1 MISKNSILKNLEK
14 YLKRSFK
21 GKVRINE
28 SSLIAYLLVGGFF
41 CFVSNVGYA
50 TVAKKEEIKYLSTGS
65 ETTDGLAINFAQALG
80 NSQTIAIGGND
91 HDNKK
96 GNAIAKGG
104 GSIAVGG
111 NSRTDGATAVAVGWH
126 AEAKGDNSTAYGEST
141 VAAKDSV
148 AIGSK
153 AKAAENSR
161 LGNAVAVGVEAEAKE
176 GATALGAKSK
186 AKGDNAISVG
196 RDSKAFSN
204 ESIVVGHNAEAT
216 ANASQSVTVGYK
228 AKTEGQN
235 GVTIGTETSSIGNNS
250 VVIGK
255 GSKVEK
261 LTPEDQVDGVED
273 YSKLA
278 FDSAVVIGNDA
289 VAKQQYAIVMG
300 QKATGLGEDSFAFG
314 RNSNARKNRSIAF
327 GKETLTNGENAIA
340 FGERAQAYSVNSVS
354 IASGAKSKGEQAL
367 AFGSQSNSNGQDSIA
382 IGTKAMVGKDI
393 KPGDDKGMVNDGTA
407 LGGYSKVISKEG
419 TTLGAHSSVSSE
431 GGVALGAKSNADRER
446 VMNASEVYLGSDT
459 NVKGTVKGSLGA
471 VSVGNS
477 TETRQI
483 VNVAAGAQ
491 DTDAVNVAQ
500 LKAVESMIKNKEDSY
515 SSWEIQGNGT
525 KVNDVKSKN
534 QVDFVSGDGTTAEV
548 QKSSESKTTVKY
560 SVNKSTLT
568 VDPSGKV
575 STEEKKDGDY
585 FATAKDVA
593 KAINESE
600 KTTTVVSKDEKLLKV
615 TSQQDKTKPLNT
627 EYTISLGDTA
637 KKAIEDVTKNKIT
650 VKGGENE
657 ANSFVV
663 SDGGSIDV
671 VAEEKDGIVNV
682 GVDSKR
688 KAITVGIDKTKFA
701 TEVTNNTTV
710 QNNVNSIKNLQST
723 TIALAGNSGE
733 TDPQSLSKQQVKFT
747 IKGEG
752 IESIAKG
759 ETVTLSIKDNAITKQ
774 KLSDDVQLNFSGN
787 GGKGAVKVKD
797 GTFEIKGE
805 NGIVTDASN
814 SKLVVKIAD
823 ETKKKIDNAADNNLS
838 NITDS
843 GKTVIHNAIAM
854 ENGENTT
861 VSHTIKNGVK
871 TFKVDVKAD
880 GKIENGNNKIV
891 TGDTVYKAIEENKT
905 RYYSVNVK
913 DEDKEKEGSN
923 YKNDGATAEYA
934 LAAGPYAKATAK
946 NASAFGYH
954 AEATKED
961 SVALGAYS
969 TTNEEVSEV
978 NEVKGEKLTFGAFAG
993 NKPTS
998 QVSVGSSGK
1007 ERQIK
1012 HVAAG
1017 AVTQNST
1024 DAVNGSQLHATNLI
1038 LEAVADSTKNIIGGP
1053 TQLNSNGT
1061 ISVPDGKGI
1070 ANTTKKTVH
1079 EAIIQARTTVTG
1091 DSMIDAEDE
1100 EKNGAHNYKLSLKNN
1115 SITEEK
1121 LSDAVKNKI
1130 EKTFTVSANSGAKDT
1145 VKKEENIDF
1154 SNTDGNITIGYDAA
1168 NNKFTHDLS
1177 KNLQNIDT
1185 IGGNGSKIS
1194 FVNKTIS
1201 VNNSRITNVAD
1212 GTEDTDAVNKG
1223 QLDNAIKAG
1232 KTKVVKGTN
1241 IASVEETIDPT
1252 TKAATYKVNAEGAK
1266 VTGVGGVEVTES
1278 KDNTTNVTTYKVG
1291 LADKV
1296 TLGKDG
1302 KAITLDGTTGKV
1314 NVGNVEVNGEKGTIG
1329 GLANKTWNP
1338 NNIVSGQ
1345 AATEDQLKVVDEKV
1359 EKGLNFAANHGDVY
1373 NAKLGA
1379 TVAVKGNDK
1388 VSKEDAESKY
1398 DVENVVTT
1406 VDKDGN
1412 IQIKMAKN
1420 AKFTTVTTGNT
1431 TISNSGMVIQKG
1443 KAEENV
1449 SLTDKGLNNGGNKIT
1464 NVADGTVEKDSK
1476 DAVNGGQLHEVKQ
1489 DAKAAKTEVTSTGKT
1504 LQVTKQA
1511 ATDGHTIYNVEVRQN
1526 VKYVTED
1533 GKEVILGTDRN
1544 FYHPEDLKEDGTP
1557 VDANKAIPKDK
1568 VKAKLEEEA
1577 KLDNISGGKIADGSK
1592 EAINGS
1598 QLKEVGDYLGL
1609 EPKKDGTG
1617 FEKPTFTALKNVDG
1631 SDNTAPK
1638 NVIDS
1643 VNTTIGKVNEGFK
1656 YGADMAKDNQTNP
1669 RTQQL
1674 GSTLFIKSA
1683 TEDLTKAGN
1692 TDTKFVGK
1700 NIVTNYENNGGN
1712 GTVSIGISEKP
1723 EFKEVTLKDG
1733 DGNTTT
1739 INKDGMTIT
1748 PKDLETGKTAVSLTK
1763 DGLNNGG
1770 NKITNVAAGDVS
1782 ANSTDAV
1789 NGGQLH
1795 AVKQDVKAAKT
1806 EVKAGDSGNVTVNKS
1821 EDTTDKHPVYTV
1833 DMKKDI
1839 TLDKLTVKDEEH
1851 NKTEVTPGKVSV
1863 DGKNGSGV
1871 TLNGAD
1877 GSIGL
1882 KGENGKDALSIKG
1895 EKGQAGVDGKN
1906 GTDGKTRI
1914 VYEYAD
1920 PKNPGTKVREE
1931 VATLNDGIKY
1941 KGDSGEAY
1949 TKLNKETKIVGGQTD
1964 SNKLSDNNIG
1974 VVASQE
1980 GDNAKLTVK
1989 LAKELKDLTSVETK
2003 DEEGNKTVQ
2012 NSKGTTITDKDGNKT
2027 EITKDGMTITP
2038 KDLETGKTA
2047 VSLTKDGLNNGGNK
2061 ITHVADGTADTDAVN
2076 KSQLDKAKAAATT
2089 KVEGSENIQVDRTP
2103 EKDGSMTYTVKTKD
2117 KMTLGKDSDKKI
2129 VADGETGKLT
2139 VGKEVEMDGTTGNAR
2154 FGKVEVNGK
2163 EGKIGGLTNTTW
2175 DKDNIVSGQAATEDQ
2190 LKAVDDKVD
2199 NLGNKIDKTT
2209 EKVEKGLNFAAD
2221 TGTTNKKLGDTLT
2234 IAGDDKNITTSVE
2247 EGKVK
2252 VALKEDV
2259 KVKTLTSETV
2269 TTDKLILKGK
2279 DGKTTDVGET
2289 LDKHDKDI
2297 QENKKAIEKG
2307 LNFAANHG
2315 EVKKQLGDTMSI
2327 KGKDGLSEKE
2337 IEEKYDV
2344 ENIVTSVDKEGNLW
2358 IKMAKNPKFKSVEA
2372 GEGDT
2377 KVTIGDIGIKIGDK
2391 TYITKDGINANNNK
2405 IKNVADGKVA
2415 KGSKDA
2421 INGGQLHDALSNVQE
2436 GMNQINHRVDKLDD
2450 RMHRGLANAAAM
2462 STVEFLEIGINQAT
2476 VGAAIGTYRGNQA
2489 VAVGVQ
2495 AAPTENM
2502 RVHAKVSVAPSRNNT
2517 ETMAGVG
2524 ASWRFNIK

>member
-50 TVAKKEEIKYLSTGS
+50 TVAGKGEIKYQNNGS
-65 ETTDGLAINFAQALG
+65 KTEDGLAINFAKALG

-91 HDNKK
+91 DDGGN
-96 GNAIAKGG
+96 GNAIAKGE
-104 GSIAVGG
+104 GSIAIGG
-111 NSRTDGATAVAVGWH
+111 KSRT
-126 AEAKGDNSTAYGEST
+126 E
-141 VAAKDSV
+141 
-148 AIGSK
+148 GS
-153 AKAAENSR
+153 
-161 LGNAVAVGVEAEAKE
+161 NAVAVGVEAAANE

-186 AKGDNAISVG
+186 SLGTNSIALGLEAEAKQ
-196 RDSKAFSN
+196 N
-204 ESIVVGHNAEAT
+204 ESIAIGHAAKADELHAISMGDQ
-216 ANASQSVTVGYK
+216 ANTKS
-228 AKTEGQN
+228 QN
-235 GVTIGTETSSIGNNS
+235 GISIGAGAVADGQSSI
-250 VVIGK
+250 VIGK
-255 GSKVEK
+255 GSKTSE
-261 LTPEDQVDGVED
+261 LTDEDGIG
-273 YSKLA
+273 LA
-278 FDSAVVIGNDA
+278 KKPRDASVVIGVDSVSKN
-289 VAKQQYAIVMG
+289 QYTITMG
-300 QKATGLGEDSFAFG
+300 HRAQTLGQDSFAFG
-314 RNSNARKNRSIAF
+314 NESKARKDR
-327 GKETLTNGENAIA
+327 AIA
-340 FGERAQAYSVNSVS
+340 FGERTIADGENSMALGSKAGAYTVNT
-354 IASGAKSKGEQAL
+354 L
-367 AFGSQSNSNGQDSIA
+367 AFGAGAQAKESQAISIGNKAHSNGENSIS
-382 IGTKAMVGKDI
+382 IGTTSLVGKVGQYGTSTGEKI
-393 KPGDDKGMVNDGTA
+393 VKNGTA
-407 LGGYSKVISKEG
+407 IGGYSNVDANGG
-419 TTLGAHSSVSSE
+419 TTIGSFTTVNNE
-431 GGVALGAKSNADRER
+431 GGVALGIDSIADVSGGKAGAKQTYSAYNSKKAG
-446 VMNASEVYLGSDT
+446 AFTST
-459 NVKGTVKGSLGA
+459 NTYNGNMRTGVAPRNNLKAGA
-471 VSVGNS
+471 VSVGKADGS
-477 TETRQI
+477 FTRQI
-483 VNVAAGAQ
+483 VGLAAGTEDTDAVNVAQLKSLTMKIEGDKNENEGETPKVGLWDGSLKVTAKGTGSIKASTVVEGNKVTVNVDSTELEKKIQAAGDVKAAKTEVKAGESGNVTVNKSDDTTDKHPVYTVDMKKDITLDRLTVKKEKDKKTTITPGRVSVNGKNGSGVTLNGADGSIDLNGKDALSIKGEKGQAGVDGKSGTDGKTRIVYKRWDPENPKTRVTEEVATLNDGIKYKGDSGEAYTKLNKQTEIVGGQKDTDKLSENNIGVVASQ
-491 DTDAVNVAQ
+491 DGDNAKLTVKLAKELKDLTSVETKDKDGNKTEITKDGMTITPKDLEKGKTPVKLTKEGLDNGGNKITNVAEGKEETDAVNVAQ
-500 LKAVESMIKNKEDSY
+500 LKAVENMIKNKEDSY

-560 SVNKSTLT
+560 SVNKSTLKVADTGT
-568 VDPSGKV
+568 VSA
-575 STEEKKDGDY
+575 EKKDGTS
-585 FATAKDVA
+585 FATAEDVA
-593 KAINESE
+593 KAINDSE

-710 QNNVNSIKNLQST
+710 QNNVNSITKLQST

-733 TDPQSLSKQQVKFT
+733 TDPQSLSKQKVKFT

-752 IESIAKG
+752 IESIASG
-759 ETVTLSIKDNAITKQ
+759 ETVTLSIKDNTITKQ

-787 GGKGAVKVKD
+787 SGNGAVKVKD

-805 NGIVTDASN
+805 NGIVTEASN

-823 ETKKKIDNAADNNLS
+823 ETKKKIDNAANNNLS

-854 ENGENTT
+854 EDGENTK
-861 VSHTIKNGVK
+861 VSHTIENGVK

-880 GKIENGNNKIV
+880 GKIKNGDNKIV

-946 NASAFGYH
+946 NAAAFGYH
-954 AEATKED
+954 AEATKEN

-969 TTNEEVSEV
+969 TTNEEVSGV
-978 NEVKGEKLTFGAFAG
+978 TEVKGKKLTFGAFAG
-993 NKPTS
+993 NNPTS

-1070 ANTTKKTVH
+1070 ANTTGKTVH

-1091 DSMIDAEDE
+1091 DSMIDAKDE
-1100 EKNGAHNYKLSLKNN
+1100 EKDGAHNYKLSLKNN

-1121 LSDAVKNKI
+1121 LSEEVKNKI

-1145 VKKEENIDF
+1145 VKKDENIDF

-1168 NNKFTHDLS
+1168 KNKFTHDLS

-1194 FVNKTIS
+1194 FVDNTIS

-1212 GTEDTDAVNKG
+1212 G
-1223 QLDNAIKAG
+1223 
-1232 KTKVVKGTN
+1232 N
-1241 IASVEETIDPT
+1241 IAP
-1252 TKAATYKVNAEGAK
+1252 
-1266 VTGVGGVEVTES
+1266 
-1278 KDNTTNVTTYKVG
+1278 
-1291 LADKV
+1291 
-1296 TLGKDG
+1296 
-1302 KAITLDGTTGKV
+1302 
-1314 NVGNVEVNGEKGTIG
+1314 
-1329 GLANKTWNP
+1329 
-1338 NNIVSGQ
+1338 
-1345 AATEDQLKVVDEKV
+1345 
-1359 EKGLNFAANHGDVY
+1359 
-1373 NAKLGA
+1373 
-1379 TVAVKGNDK
+1379 
-1388 VSKEDAESKY
+1388 
-1398 DVENVVTT
+1398 
-1406 VDKDGN
+1406 
-1412 IQIKMAKN
+1412 
-1420 AKFTTVTTGNT
+1420 
-1431 TISNSGMVIQKG
+1431 
-1443 KAEENV
+1443 
-1449 SLTDKGLNNGGNKIT
+1449 
-1464 NVADGTVEKDSK
+1464 DSK
-1476 DAVNGGQLHEVKQ
+1476 DAVNGGQLHVVKQ
-1489 DAKAAKTEVTSTGKT
+1489 DVKAAKTEVTSKGKT
-1504 LQVTKQA
+1504 VQVTEQA

-1526 VKYVTED
+1526 VKYATED
-1533 GKEVILGTDRN
+1533 GKEVILGTDGN
-1544 FYHPEDLKEDGTP
+1544 FYHPEDLNDAGKPKDGNVKP
-1557 VDANKAIPKDK
+1557 VDS
-1568 VKAKLEEEA
+1568 VKAELAKEA
-1577 KLDNISGGKIADGSK
+1577 KLDKVADGKISKDSK

-1609 EPKKDGTG
+1609 KPKQDGTG
-1617 FEKPTFTALKNVDG
+1617 FEKPTFTALKKVDG
-1631 SDNTAPK
+1631 SDNTAPE
-1638 NVIDS
+1638 NIIDS
-1643 VNTTIGKVNEGFK
+1643 VNKTVGKINEGLK
-1656 YGADMAKDNQTNP
+1656 YGADNTTTP
-1669 RTQQL
+1669 TTQQL
-1674 GSTLFIKSA
+1674 GSSLLVKSA

-1739 INKDGMTIT
+1739 INKDGMTIGKEVEMDGT
-1748 PKDLETGKTAVSLTK
+1748 TGNARFGKVQVNGEKGTVGGLTNTTWNPDKIVSGQAATEDQLKVLDKKMQNNTEELINKGMDFSGNDYDAKNAKTKIHKKLGDRLEIIGSLEAGVEADSKNLRTRVTDDGKLELLMAKNPKFKSVEAGEGDTKVTIGDTGIKIGDKTYITK
-1763 DGLNNGG
+1763 DGINANG
-1770 NKITNVAAGDVS
+1770 NKITNVA
-1782 ANSTDAV
+1782 
-1789 NGGQLH
+1789 
-1795 AVKQDVKAAKT
+1795 
-1806 EVKAGDSGNVTVNKS
+1806 E
-1821 EDTTDKHPVYTV
+1821 
-1833 DMKKDI
+1833 
-1839 TLDKLTVKDEEH
+1839 
-1851 NKTEVTPGKVSV
+1851 
-1863 DGKNGSGV
+1863 
-1871 TLNGAD
+1871 
-1877 GSIGL
+1877 
-1882 KGENGKDALSIKG
+1882 
-1895 EKGQAGVDGKN
+1895 
-1906 GTDGKTRI
+1906 
-1914 VYEYAD
+1914 
-1920 PKNPGTKVREE
+1920 
-1931 VATLNDGIKY
+1931 
-1941 KGDSGEAY
+1941 
-1949 TKLNKETKIVGGQTD
+1949 
-1964 SNKLSDNNIG
+1964 
-1974 VVASQE
+1974 
-1980 GDNAKLTVK
+1980 
-1989 LAKELKDLTSVETK
+1989 
-2003 DEEGNKTVQ
+2003 
-2012 NSKGTTITDKDGNKT
+2012 
-2027 EITKDGMTITP
+2027 
-2038 KDLETGKTA
+2038 
-2047 VSLTKDGLNNGGNK
+2047 
-2061 ITHVADGTADTDAVN
+2061 GTADTDAVN
-2076 KSQLDKAKAAATT
+2076 KGQLDKAKAAATT
-2089 KVEGSENIQVDRTP
+2089 KVKGSDNIQVDGTP
-2103 EKDGSMTYTVKTKD
+2103 EADGSMTYTVKTKD

-2139 VGKEVEMDGTTGNAR
+2139 VGKEVEMDGTTGDAR
-2154 FGKVEVNGK
+2154 FGKVQVNGEK
-2163 EGKIGGLTNTTW
+2163 GTVGGLTNKTW
-2175 DKDNIVSGQAATEDQ
+2175 DKNKIVSGQAATEDQ

-2199 NLGNKIDKTT
+2199 NLGNKIDETT
-2209 EKVEKGLNFAAD
+2209 NKVEKGLNFAAD
-2221 TGTTNKKLGDTLT
+2221 TGKATNRQLGDTLT
-2234 IAGDDKNITTSVE
+2234 IAGDNNNITTSVE

-2259 KVKTLTSETV
+2259 KVKTLTSKTV

-2297 QENKKAIEKG
+2297 QENKNAIKKG

-2315 EVKKQLGDTMSI
+2315 EVNKQLGDTMSI

-2344 ENIVTSVDKEGNLW
+2344 ENIVTSVDKDGNLW

-2391 TYITKDGINANNNK
+2391 TYITKDGINANDNK